1 MICQNCQDADIRG
14 ALEKNFY
21 IDPTGAYY
29 PRVRRKSNH
38 DILWE
43 LKITESCQFCSFLR
57 ATCKVPETFD
67 DNRNKHIYPTANSRL
82 FLLWVGYYYGD
93 NFHKFGAIRPGQ
105 KDEITAQDGALYQ
118 KPPLINCYD
127 RIRNYISTCQSSHG
141 AKGRP
146 SCQND
151 DDMPLL
157 APLKVLDCQTRNI
170 VKAPSNCRY
179 LALSYVWGSKTS
191 SFDGLKYP
199 ATIEDA
205 ITVTLRSSYRYL
217 WVDQYCISQNSAEKM
232 IHTQQ
237 MDRIYRN
244 AEACIIAAAGDY
256 YNHGLPGVNSPRHAK
271 STEHGV
277 QVDGL
282 TLLKYDRLSLDS
294 SICESKWW
302 QRGWTFQE
310 LLFARRRIYFTD
322 NEVEVNFEQY
332 ESARPH
338 LLAGDVAE
346 SSIQSIHLVC
356 QCVPIQIRWVK
367 SEEVR
372 VFIGQDRNFWFD
384 CLGISLRTDMDIAFG
399 QGPQHTINC
408 VGLCLDDVDSSKFQN
423 NLLPAGMNWT
433 DGKLSEYVL
442 TISRCQ
448 PLIYNMGN
456 HWERVGGFFFTNY
469 FKSMPS
475 CRQIKEAE
483 PREAEPREDV
493 YEDDYSIIPNRSDYE
508 KWWKTVSVETQKFR
522 LG

>member
-1 MICQNCQDADIRG
+1 
-14 ALEKNFY
+14 
-21 IDPTGAYY
+21 
-29 PRVRRKSNH
+29 
-38 DILWE
+38 
-43 LKITESCQFCSFLR
+43 
-57 ATCKVPETFD
+57 
-67 DNRNKHIYPTANSRL
+67 
-82 FLLWVGYYYGD
+82 
-93 NFHKFGAIRPGQ
+93 
-105 KDEITAQDGALYQ
+105 
-118 KPPLINCYD
+118 
-127 RIRNYISTCQSSHG
+127 
-141 AKGRP
+141 
-146 SCQND
+146 
-151 DDMPLL
+151 
-157 APLKVLDCQTRNI
+157 
-170 VKAPSNCRY
+170 
-179 LALSYVWGSKTS
+179 
-191 SFDGLKYP
+191 
-199 ATIEDA
+199 
-205 ITVTLRSSYRYL
+205 
-217 WVDQYCISQNSAEKM
+217 M

-356 QCVPIQIRWVK
+356 QCVPIQIRWIK
-367 SEEVR
+367 SEDVR

-433 DGKLSEYVL
+433 DGKLSEYVS

-456 HWERVGGFFFTNY
+456 HWERVGGFFFSNY
-469 FKSMPS
+469 FKSMRS

-483 PREAEPREDV
+483 PREDI